1 MLWFLSETLRFFTV
15 VYREALQPTMR
26 RLFFRGAAEDAFSLA
41 SPEQV
46 ESIFQQL
53 ALPEVWATIKEKQAA
68 IGNHA

>member
-1 MLWFLSETLRFFTV
+1 MLWFLSQTLRFFTV
-15 VYREALQPTMR
+15 VYREALQPAIR
-26 RLFFRGAAEDAFSLA
+26 RLFFRGVAEDAFSLA

-53 ALPEVWATIKEKQAA
+53 ALPGVWAPIKEKRAE

>member
-1 MLWFLSETLRFFTV
+1 V
-15 VYREALQPTMR
+15 
-26 RLFFRGAAEDAFSLA
+26 AEDAFSLA

-53 ALPEVWATIKEKQAA
+53 ALPRVWATIKEKRAE

>member
-1 MLWFLSETLRFFTV
+1 
-15 VYREALQPTMR
+15 MR
-26 RLFFRGAAEDAFSLA
+26 RLFFRGVAEDAFSLA

-53 ALPEVWATIKEKQAA
+53 ALPGVWATIREKRAE